1 MSLVAAGTG
10 RLDLEAERPR
20 WTRRVEAWARGHGE
34 DGIRKAAVVGK
45 GRVAQKAI
53 EKVGNGHLPREKVGP
68 DKPR

>member
-1 MSLVAAGTG
+1 MVAAGTG
-10 RLDLEAERPR
+10 RLDLEPERPR
-20 WTRRVEAWARGHGE
+20 WTRSMGSSHGE